1 MNARQEIDMLWL
13 TVRRCFVLNLLFV
26 LGSALVQSTSAQQP
40 IRPNAAL
47 GVAVRAPSMPS
58 AKADTAIVRGRYSS
72 ESLRMIQA
80 VAEKF
85 PARDKLDVAFDDHAS
100 FGRFCDHDAPF
111 HVVICEGNLTSHH
124 NRCWEQRFIVETPQP
139 ETFAIGQF
147 RVVFVVS
154 KSNPIQSL
162 DFVGIRRAHSQPCKG
177 VTWREVNGAG
187 VAAIHCYGLSERTWV
202 RQLIQEKCMTRWR
215 DLEATGGRELQRLG
229 FRDDLVVCA
238 DAKEVIA
245 KVRKDRYGLGFF
257 AIGQELS
264 ERDLQGVKV
273 LPIKVK
279 EGDEAIAPTLEA
291 VVDGSYPLSEPVFLY
306 LHPDAP
312 KEARE
317 FCKFATGPEAA
328 KIVKQCGLWPEY
340 DLEQI
345 CGKQRL
351 AELRRG
357 KGTTIRVCDLTS
369 SARLL
374 NDLAA
379 KYVKAKAAVRLNL
392 QGQGAGDEGEVNKA
406 VEKFSKDGSEL
417 LLIESGSGRRMA
429 TPAAKIQPPK
439 SILLG
444 RMAVGIIVHPKNILN
459 SLPLDELRGIY
470 CREVTQWPAANGV
483 AGAMHVYGL
492 QHSDPITQLLK
503 KKLSGQLE
511 KELKYK
517 AESDTAK
524 IVSDVAKDPY
534 AIGFVDLSQLSPN
547 EISVK
552 LLDIYLPGQSKQPR
566 ASTTV
571 EGGKSEKT
579 TSPTPHLSSLAVY
592 RLPENYPLMRTL
604 TLYISPQASETAK
617 DFAQFVTSDRCGET
631 LVKHRLLPSGY
642 IGSRNPEPETAMPK
656 KPQKPYLGNR
666 R

>member
-1 MNARQEIDMLWL
+1 MCEQRNNYGKWL
-13 TVRRCFVLNLLFV
+13 
-26 LGSALVQSTSAQQP
+26 
-40 IRPNAAL
+40 AAL
-47 GVAVRAPSMPS
+47 GGFVLSFVFAPEHVVAQLEPTPIAQLSVPS
-58 AKADTAIVRGRYSS
+58 KADAVVVRGQYTSK
-72 ESLRMIQA
+72 SLRLIQA
-80 VAEKF
+80 IADKF
-85 PARDKLDVAFDDHAS
+85 PTKDKLDIVFDDHAS
-100 FGRFCDHDAPF
+100 FGRFCDVDNPF
-111 HVVICEGNLTSHH
+111 HVLICEGNLTPYH
-124 NRCWEQRFIVETPQP
+124 NECWKRRFPAGASQP
-139 ETFAIGQF
+139 EYFFAGCL
-147 RVVFVVS
+147 RVVVIVN
-154 KSNPIQSL
+154 KSNSIHLL
-162 DFVGIRRAHSQPCKG
+162 DFVEIRKAFNQMGRVSKWQDVGGIG
-177 VTWREVNGAG
+177 T
-187 VAAIHCYGLSERTWV
+187 AAVRCYGPSERAWA
-202 RQLIQEKCMTRWR
+202 RQLFQEKCMTRWR
-215 DLEATGGRELQRLG
+215 DLEATGGRELQRLS
-229 FRDDLVVCA
+229 FRDDLAACA

-273 LPIKVK
+273 LPIKAK

-291 VVDGSYPLSEPVFLY
+291 VVEGSYPLSEPVFLY
-306 LHPDAP
+306 VHPDAP
-312 KEARE
+312 KEAWE

-345 CGKQRL
+345 CGKRRL

-369 SARLL
+369 NERMM

-492 QHSDPITQLLK
+492 QHSDPITQLMK
-503 KKLSGQLE
+503 KRLSEKLE

-517 AESDTAK
+517 AESDTTK
-524 IVSDVAKDPY
+524 IVSNVAKDPY